1 MDPLSEIRSMVE
13 RIVSEVLESRML
25 DIRHDLVTRV
35 EGELEPLL
43 ANRDGAA
50 AMLNVAVNAI
60 QASVSQTEILNSVLD
75 GAANFSS
82 RAVLFV
88 LRGDTAAAWNWRGF
102 PDSPM
107 RNFSIDTGRGG
118 AGEAVRDRGMRRV
131 DADNFLPATVLHNGQ
146 PTTAILL
153 PLSVR
158 DRVSAFLYADS
169 GTTKAKARLDEHA
182 LQLLMKSAGLWL
194 EVVISRREVAAAAD
208 EPQRA
213 AESVFAPAER
223 VSHSA
228 IPAKSPRQESPVLP
242 HDRVAHA
249 HSTDDNV
256 LTAAAPAAARHASPV
271 DMSAQDAEVH
281 ARARRFAKLLVD
293 EIKLYNQAKVN
304 EGKQHRDL
312 YERLKEDID
321 KSRAAYDK
329 RYRNSAAASV
339 DYFSDEL
346 VRNLADG
353 EAALLGRSFR
363 K

>member
-1 MDPLSEIRSMVE
+1 MDPLTEIRAMVE

-43 ANRDGAA
+43 VNREGSA
-50 AMLNVAVNAI
+50 AMLNVAINAI

-75 GAANFSS
+75 GATNFAT

-88 LRGDTAAAWNWRGF
+88 LRGDAAAAWNWRGF
-102 PDSPM
+102 PDSSL
-107 RNFSIDTGRGG
+107 RNFSIDAGRGG

-131 DADNFLPATVLHNGQ
+131 DADDFLPKAVLNNGQ
-146 PTTAILL
+146 PSTAILL
-153 PLSVR
+153 PLAVR

-169 GTTKAKARLDEHA
+169 GTNKAKGRLDEHA

-194 EVVISRREVAAAAD
+194 EVVMSRREAAAAAD
-208 EPQRA
+208 EPHRG
-213 AESVFAPAER
+213 AESVFTPAER

-228 IPAKSPRQESPVLP
+228 IPTKSPRQESPVLP

-249 HSTDDNV
+249 HAGEDNV
-256 LTAAAPAAARHASPV
+256 LAAAAPAPSRPASPV

-304 EGKQHRDL
+304 EGRQHRDL
-312 YERLKEDID
+312 YDRLKEDID

-329 RYRNSAAASV
+329 RYRNSAAAAV
-339 DYFSDEL
+339 DYFTDEL

-353 EAALLGRSFR
+353 EAALLGKSFR
-363 K
+363 R

>member
-1 MDPLSEIRSMVE
+1 
-13 RIVSEVLESRML
+13 
-25 DIRHDLVTRV
+25 
-35 EGELEPLL
+35 
-43 ANRDGAA
+43 
-50 AMLNVAVNAI
+50 
-60 QASVSQTEILNSVLD
+60 
-75 GAANFSS
+75 
-82 RAVLFV
+82 
-88 LRGDTAAAWNWRGF
+88 
-102 PDSPM
+102 M
-107 RNFSIDTGRGG
+107 RNFSID
-118 AGEAVRDRGMRRV
+118 AGKGNAREAVRDRGMRRV
-131 DADNFLPATVLHNGQ
+131 EADDFLPGSVLHSGA

-169 GTTKAKARLDEHA
+169 GTNKSKGRLDEHA

-194 EVVISRREVAAAAD
+194 EVVISRRETAAAAG
-208 EPQRA
+208 EARG
-213 AESVFAPAER
+213 AESVFSPSER

-242 HDRVAHA
+242 HERVAHA
-249 HSTDDNV
+249 HAAEDNV
-256 LTAAAPAAARHASPV
+256 LAAAAPASSRSASHV
-271 DMSAQDAEVH
+271 DMSAQDAELH

-304 EGKQHRDL
+304 EGRQHRDL

-339 DYFSDEL
+339 DYFTDEL

-353 EAALLGRSFR
+353 EASLLGKGFR